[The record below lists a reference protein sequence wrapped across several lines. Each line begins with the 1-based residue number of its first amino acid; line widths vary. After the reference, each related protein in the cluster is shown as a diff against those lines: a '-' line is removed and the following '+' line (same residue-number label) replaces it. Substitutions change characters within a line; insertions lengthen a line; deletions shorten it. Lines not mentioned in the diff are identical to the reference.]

1 MPQMM
6 PINWLMSFLFFILL
20 FIIFNI
26 MNYFIFNNNNNNF
39 IKKNHLKFKK
49 SFNWKW

>member
-6 PINWLMSFLFFILL
+6 PINWLMSILFFITL
-20 FIIFNI
+20 FIMFNI
-26 MNYFIFNNNNNNF
+26 MNYFTFYIKYNNSNKISIF
-39 IKKNHLKFKK
+39 KNK